1 VTLEVSEGLLYFLK
15 YPLLLLLYVFL
26 ATALRAMTTAL
37 PTPKE
42 LATPQTPS
50 SRRRQPTPP
59 SRRTSERSLAE
70 PVASP
75 EDPPEALRPVMRG
88 AGRQWLE
95 VVTGME
101 APVDGI
107 PIQGPVVF
115 GRLADCP
122 VRIPD
127 PFVSGH
133 HARLTPG
140 PEGTILEDLGSR
152 NGTWLGQERLEGP
165 VRLQDGDHF
174 AVGDVTFRYRRT

>member
-1 VTLEVSEGLLYFLK
+1 MTLEVSEGLLYFLK

-26 ATALRAMTTAL
+26 ATALRAMATAL

-42 LATPQTPS
+42 LAIHQTPS
-50 SRRRQPTPP
+50 GRRRLPTPP
-59 SRRTSERSLAE
+59 PRRTSERSLAE

-75 EDPPEALRPVMRG
+75 EGPREALRPATRG
-88 AGRQWLE
+88 AGREWLE
-95 VVTGME
+95 VVSGME
-101 APVDGI
+101 APADGI

-115 GRLADCP
+115 GRLADCT

-140 PEGTILEDLGSR
+140 LEGATLEDLGSR

-174 AVGDVTFRYRRT
+174 AVGDVTFRYHRT